1 MFLGEHFRPLSNSTF
16 SSMTSIKQVY
26 QIWQKYKAKKISYF
40 SEWIQEFF
48 NSWDKLELNENKW
61 KKKLCS
67 KDQGHNTE
75 RYADLIQFTWEISI
89 I

>member
-61 KKKLCS
+61 KKNYVQKT
-67 KDQGHNTE
+67 KDTTQK
-75 RYADLIQFTWEISI
+75 DLLT
-89 I
+89 